1 MPITRQD
8 IAAQLDQLDG
18 ITGLVTPPRTPVP
31 GQGWPEWRQTVPA
44 TMTGD
49 ETTWDVHVTLP
60 NANLDATVT
69 EADPLIGAIMD
80 ALYPLGE
87 IQSVQPETHTL
98 QAQGAQ
104 GLPCIVTTLT
114 TV

>member
-1 MPITRQD
+1 MPVTRQE
-8 IAAQLDQLDG
+8 IAAQLDTLDG

-31 GQGWPEWRQTVPA
+31 GLGWPEWLQTTPS

-49 ETTWDVHVTLP
+49 ETTWRVHVTLP
-60 NANLDATVT
+60 NASLDATVT
-69 EADPLIGAIMD
+69 EADPLVAAVMD
-80 ALYPLGE
+80 ALYELGE
-87 IQSVQPETHTL
+87 IQTVQPETHIV